1 MKLIVNNYNKILSIK
16 VVKKHV
22 ILTDVIKFKYV
33 TLKHWFFLKM
43 RHFIITMTFIKLT
56 LCLKKNKPVK
66 EQKKTL
72 FIDYIH

>member
-33 TLKHWFFLKM
+33 TLKH
-43 RHFIITMTFIKLT
+43 
-56 LCLKKNKPVK
+56 
-66 EQKKTL
+66 
-72 FIDYIH
+72 